1 MIITCLGLRSTGSGN
16 EDDDLAVLELHGVD
30 PQRCGAGGR
39 TSGVELKGVQMERAQ
54 YDFVVDLPVRN
65 WAPLVR
71 ANCRHCTKAAIP
83 LAEHRNLMIS
93 SHKGSTFAVRDLVD
107 GAA

>member
-1 MIITCLGLRSTGSGN
+1 MIITCLGLRSTGPGH
-16 EDDDLAVLELHGVD
+16 EDDDLAVLELHRVD

-93 SHKGSTFAVRDLVD
+93 SRKRSTFAVRDLVD